1 MAVLGAA
8 VSQEVYNRGIVP
20 PTYQEGWF
28 KAELNKIV
36 RAIPKTLASLTDYIV
51 GTYTPA
57 MAIGA
62 GSPTTYSVRT
72 GTYTKV
78 GNRVHV
84 NVRVTLSA
92 KGASA
97 GTVTITMP
105 FSAAE
110 DSLMNLSEN
119 GINLAAGWL
128 RAYIS
133 SGTTTLNIQ
142 IRTFGSPIGNA
153 NATDAILTNTSDFM
167 ISGSYRFS

>member
-1 MAVLGAA
+1 M
-8 VSQEVYNRGIVP
+8 SQEVYNWRKP
-20 PTYQEGWF
+20 K
-28 KAELNKIV
+28 KAYDPNDLGREFQAIH
-36 RAIPKTLASLTDYIV
+36 RAIPTTVASLTDYIT
-51 GTYTPA
+51 GTYVPT

-62 GSPTTYSVRT
+62 GTPTTYSAQT

-78 GNRVHV
+78 GNRVDV

-97 GTVTITMP
+97 GTVSIAMP
-105 FSAAE
+105 FNAAE
-110 DSLMNLSEN
+110 DSLMSLGAL

-128 RAYIS
+128 AAYIS
-133 SGTTTLNIQ
+133 SGTKTLNLQ
-142 IRTFGSPIGNA
+142 IRTFGTPIGNA